1 MWRALEFV
9 CLFSVFLG
17 DNQGL
22 KEARGTREPES
33 ISVGCGC
40 GFEYRNKHKVTIVI
54 VTVKNIVIRSKTIR
68 KSVLTP
74 APEKK

>member
-1 MWRALEFV
+1 M
-9 CLFSVFLG
+9 FLG

-22 KEARGTREPES
+22 KEARGTRGPES

-40 GFEYRNKHKVTIVI
+40 GFEYKDKHEVTIVI
-54 VTVKNIVIRSKTIR
+54 KIIVIRSKTVR

-74 APEKK
+74 APEKKKV